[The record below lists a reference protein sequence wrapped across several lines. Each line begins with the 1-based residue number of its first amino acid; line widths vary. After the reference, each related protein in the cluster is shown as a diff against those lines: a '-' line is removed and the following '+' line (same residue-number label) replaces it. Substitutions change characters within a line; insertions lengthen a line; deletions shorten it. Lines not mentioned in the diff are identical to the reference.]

1 MLQLCFSVWVVPE
14 GIQVVTL
21 FIYNC
26 SNVPTQWDNCYRSL
40 KTRAVLYVFCCFCK
54 IQIFWILSS
63 WERYCGSNLLLPSGD
78 NIMAPSAD
86 NRPPAHWWTPFNL
99 PLFHFLKP
107 AQSSPSS
114 LSSGLR
120 VKSSGAPKYDYFSAV
135 CVRFTQKKKKKA
147 LYIFKAK
154 HKWHLLLIVVDLMSE
169 LSLLQAFRTKFK
181 LLQLP

>member
-1 MLQLCFSVWVVPE
+1 MFQLN
-14 GIQVVTL
+14 GTIVTEAWKQL
-21 FIYNC
+21 
-26 SNVPTQWDNCYRSL
+26 VARS
-40 KTRAVLYVFCCFCK
+40 VLYVFCCFCK

-86 NRPPAHWWTPFNL
+86 NRPPAHWWTLFNL

-135 CVRFTQKKKKKA
+135 CVRFTQKK
-147 LYIFKAK
+147 LYIFSRQSTSGTCYLSS
-154 HKWHLLLIVVDLMSE
+154 WISWVNSLSFRLLDPNLNCCNFLN
-169 LSLLQAFRTKFK
+169 L
-181 LLQLP
+181 